1 MGHMVKS
8 TEVMGAMNRLVKVGD
23 IRNTMQAMQKEM
35 MKVRATPQANPHP
48 RRRPPVRRRGAL
60 PCTEASRRLPHAACP
75 VTCPVACPQAGLIE
89 EMIDDQMD
97 EMDEEDEEAA
107 DEEVMK
113 VMEELNAVN
122 TGGMTSAPTSQV
134 QQQGGAAAAEDD
146 AEEEQMRARLQELR
160 G

>member
-1 MGHMVKS
+1 MVKS

-89 EMIDDQMD
+89 EMMDDHMEGIDEDAD
-97 EMDEEDEEAA
+97 EDAA

-113 VMEELNAVN
+113 VMEELNAGVFDKSE
-122 TGGMTSAPTSQV
+122 SAPSGQV
-134 QQQGGAAAAEDD
+134 QQAAAAAEDD

>member
-1 MGHMVKS
+1 MKS

-97 EMDEEDEEAA
+97 DMDEEDEDAA

-113 VMEELNAVN
+113 VMEELNAIN
-122 TGGMTSAPTSQV
+122 TAGIASAPTKEV
-134 QQQGGAAAAEDD
+134 QQAVAAAPGEDD

>member
-8 TEVMGAMNRLVKVGD
+8 NEVMGAMNRLVKVGD

-60 PCTEASRRLPHAACP
+60 PCTEASRRLPHAARP

-89 EMIDDQMD
+89 EMIDDAHEGM
-97 EMDEEDEEAA
+97 EDEADEDAA

-113 VMEELNAVN
+113 VMEELNAGVFDKSE
-122 TGGMTSAPTSQV
+122 SAPSGQV
-134 QQQGGAAAAEDD
+134 QQAAAAAEDD